1 MEMVE
6 IKILNANTTIYKII
20 VKDQTEWRF
29 ISCINGVFVELVKS
43 RALISQYSL
52 ATLEL
57 KEKDKRS
64 DRMTF
69 H

>member
-1 MEMVE
+1 MKMVE
-6 IKILNANTTIYKII
+6 IKILNDNTKIYQII
-20 VKDQTEWRF
+20 VKWRF

>member
-6 IKILNANTTIYKII
+6 IKIVNANAN
-20 VKDQTEWRF
+20 QTEWRF

>member
-6 IKILNANTTIYKII
+6 IKILNDNTTI
-20 VKDQTEWRF
+20 WRF

-43 RALISQYSL
+43 RALILQYSL